1 MSTFIEVE
9 HVTTYRYAQPVEFS
23 KHRVMFR
30 PRAAHDIRVLN
41 ATLDVEPASRQ
52 HWVHDVFS
60 NSVTI
65 VEPLVPAEELRFT
78 ARFTIEHFGLRNLEL
93 EVDPEARDYP
103 FQYSPDDQLD
113 LATYLPLQY
122 PEDAP
127 VVSEWV
133 KQFLPAR
140 GVIHSRDLLRNIAAG
155 IRADLSYQARE
166 AMGTQR
172 PAETLGLMG
181 GTCRDYALLMMEAAR
196 GLGLAARFVSGYL
209 YDPALDGAAPVELGT
224 GLQQGMRQM
233 ESHDGCD
240 PVQGAGATHAWLD
253 VFLPGA
259 GWVPFDPTNGIFGGT
274 DLIRVA
280 FTRTP
285 EQAAPVSGGWM
296 GAASDYLGMSVKVNV
311 RHIDAETAYAGER
324 DAVAV
329 QAE

>member
-9 HVTTYRYAQPVEFS
+9 HTTTYRYAQPVEFS
-23 KHRVMFR
+23 RHRVMFR

-41 ATLDVEPASRQ
+41 ATLDVEPPARQ
-52 HWVHDVFS
+52 HWIHDVFS
-60 NSVTI
+60 NSVVV
-65 VEPLVPAEELRFT
+65 VEPLVPAAELRFT

-103 FQYSPDDQLD
+103 FEYGTDDRLN
-113 LATYLPLQY
+113 LAAYLPLQY

-133 KQFLPAR
+133 RQFLPAR
-140 GVIHSRDLLRNIAAG
+140 GVIHSRDLLRNIAQG
-155 IRADLSYQARE
+155 IRADLSYQSRE

-172 PAETLGLMG
+172 PAETLKLMS

-209 YDPALDGAAPVELGT
+209 YDPALDGSAPVEQGT
-224 GLQQGMRQM
+224 GLQQGMRQA
-233 ESHDGCD
+233 ESHDGGELI
-240 PVQGAGATHAWLD
+240 QGAGATHAWLC

-285 EQAAPVSGGWM
+285 EQAAPVSGGWT
-296 GAASDYLGMSVKVNV
+296 GAASDYRGMTVTVKV
-311 RHIDAETAYAGER
+311 RRIDAETAYAKEV
-324 DAVAV
+324 DTI
-329 QAE
+329 AEL